1 MIYTTKSGDMWD
13 LIAYQQLGDCRY
25 TQNLVNAN
33 REYID
38 TFIFRAGVELEL
50 PKIEKATTKGL
61 PPWKR

>member
-1 MIYTTKSGDMWD
+1 MTYVTKSGDVWD
-13 LIAYQQLGDCRY
+13 LIAYRQLGDCRY

-33 REYID
+33 RDHIE

-50 PKIEKATTKGL
+50 PTIEKSKSKEL